1 MTERLDLKPI
11 PNGQLAD
18 LIEVLEESNVPLLVQ
33 TIGQG
38 CRRAFIGRL
47 SGSMWCW
54 LKEDGIT

>member
-1 MTERLDLKPI
+1 MNEHLDLKPI

-18 LIEVLEESNVPLLVQ
+18 LIEVLEESNVPILVQ

-54 LKEDGIT
+54 LKENGIT

>member
-1 MTERLDLKPI
+1 MNEHLDLKPI

-18 LIEVLEESNVPLLVQ
+18 LIEVLEESNVPRVQ

-54 LKEDGIT
+54 LKENGIT